1 MVNTLQRLILVDE
14 GSKGQLSDIVEYLAI
29 SQGQVRWVPPLFT
42 SYMERPRTI
51 AVQAMYR
58 F

>member
-1 MVNTLQRLILVDE
+1 MGKNLTDE
-14 GSKGQLSDIVEYLAI
+14 DIVTYT
-29 SQGQVRWVPPLFT
+29 SDTPLSSALGTPSFT